1 MNNKNRV
8 ILLVLDSV
16 GIGALPDADKYG
28 DVGSNTIANIAN
40 AVGGLKLPTLENMG
54 LGNIHPINGVREVDN
69 PVAAYGKM
77 AEMSPG
83 KDTTTG
89 HWEFVGIV
97 LEEPFPTYLNGFPD
111 KLIKE
116 YEDKIGTKT
125 LGNYA
130 ESGTV
135 IIDKFGEEHQKT
147 GYPIVYTSAD
157 SVFQIAAH
165 EDVIPIE
172 RLYEI
177 CEIARK
183 MLQGEHSVGRVIA
196 RPFEGEPGNY
206 TRTGNRKDFSRLP
219 ESKIVLESM
228 KDANLQV
235 ISVGKIYDI
244 YSGIGITKSFK
255 SKSNLDGLNTTL
267 KLMKEEFSGLI
278 MTNLVDFDMMYGHR
292 NDVEGYAKALEETD
306 GMLKMILVN
315 MKEDDLLLVT
325 ADHGCDPTYPGNDH
339 TREYV
344 PILAYGKGVD
354 PINLG
359 VRESFT
365 DIAATLVK
373 VFDLKDEYKGRSLI

>member
-116 YEDKIGTKT
+116 YEEKIGTKT